1 MRLDRLVLWETF
13 ESRGWS
19 TYSVW
24 TVYGHD
30 APRRIQR
37 KTNVL
42 ARHQNVVC
50 RSKARP
56 PPPELV
62 RRSANSSV
70 GDAPESE
77 HLTAHRAL
85 VRVECG
91 TAHTQLA
98 DYNAHKVLKLWFS
111 ESAASRS
118 SSGASHYDWGVQWTW
133 FRRARRAR
141 RLWYSVGAHRSRRCT
156 PVRAEWR
163 STGTF
168 EAGIPVDICV
178 CGSCCVA
185 RVVMLVVPFTRFSPA
200 VNQRR
205 ARNVSY
211 PLASYQLTHH
221 FQHRPCGLPQR
232 VRAILGLARYVHS
245 ELQRTRIILGEH
257 KGNNTDFLF
266 PMSSGTPKR
275 TSHSYVHQPR
285 LGWTRQS
292 VPGPTR

>member
-30 APRRIQR
+30 AQRRIQR
-37 KTNVL
+37 TANVL

-56 PPPELV
+56 PPLELV
-62 RRSANSSV
+62 RKSANSSV

-77 HLTAHRAL
+77 HLTAHRVL

-98 DYNAHKVLKLWFS
+98 DYNAHKVLKLWFN

-141 RLWYSVGAHRSRRCT
+141 RACGIRS
-156 PVRAEWR
+156 VRAKWR

-178 CGSCCVA
+178 CGSCCVV
-185 RVVMLVVPFTRFSPA
+185 RVVMLLVVSFPRLSSPA

-205 ARNVSY
+205 AHNVTRW
-211 PLASYQLTHH
+211 LA
-221 FQHRPCGLPQR
+221 
-232 VRAILGLARYVHS
+232 I
-245 ELQRTRIILGEH
+245 
-257 KGNNTDFLF
+257 N
-266 PMSSGTPKR
+266 
-275 TSHSYVHQPR
+275 
-285 LGWTRQS
+285 
-292 VPGPTR
+292 